1 MKVWDA
7 EIEAAWRREVR
18 RCEFAAV
25 RSVLK
30 LKPGLH
36 VLDLGAGDGFLAALI
51 AESGARVTA
60 TDPKPRRPF
69 SFPVRR
75 TPPGKLPFADGSF
88 DRVFTSNV
96 LEHVEDLQGLLAE
109 SRRVL
114 ESGGFMVHTV
124 PTSLWRVLTILTQP
138 LAALRYAARAAGR
151 RFRLRS
157 GRLAVRAVCPAPF
170 ASTELLT
177 QVRAALSLLWPAAH
191 GASPS
196 AWHEV
201 LEFTDAAWRR
211 RFRRAGLTV
220 ADVLDLPMLHSGH
233 ALFPG
238 MAKRVRLALSRAGLA
253 ACRAYVV
260 RLSAPSRSP
269 RQECH

>member
-1 MKVWDA
+1 MKMWDA

-36 VLDLGAGDGFLAALI
+36 VLDLGAGDGSLSARI
-51 AESGARVTA
+51 AESGARVVA
-60 TDPKPRRPF
+60 VDPEPRRPLRF
-69 SFPVRR
+69 AVRR
-75 TPPGKLPFADGSF
+75 VPPGKLPFDDGSL

-96 LEHVEDLQGLLAE
+96 LEHVLDLPACLAE
-109 SRRVL
+109 CGRVL
-114 ESGGFMVHTV
+114 DGRGLMVHTV
-124 PTSLWRVLTILTQP
+124 PTALWRILTILAQP

-151 RFRLRS
+151 RSGLRP
-157 GRLAVRAVCPAPF
+157 GRLAMPAVSPDPLPSAKPA
-170 ASTELLT
+170 AHVS
-177 QVRAALSLLWPAAH
+177 AALSLLWPAAH

-220 ADVLDLPMLHSGH
+220 ADALDLPMLHSGH

-260 RLSAPSRSP
+260 RLRAPSRSP
-269 RQECH
+269 RQECR